1 VAAPAGQALH
11 LVRLELR
18 DNRDNVLSQN
28 TYWRY
33 QKDTDMRVLTSMPK
47 TRLAV
52 STGGVRRSGD
62 ADTVTATVTNRGSTV
77 AALIRLAVRDSHG
90 DRVLPARYDDNYFW
104 LLPGESRK
112 ATLSW
117 PARLGC
123 SHGVQ
128 VSAEA
133 YNAA

>member
-1 VAAPAGQALH
+1 V
-11 LVRLELR
+11 
-18 DNRDNVLSQN
+18 
-28 TYWRY
+28 
-33 QKDTDMRVLTSMPK
+33 K
-47 TRLAV
+47 
-52 STGGVRRSGD
+52 RSGNSD
-62 ADTVTATVTNRGSTV
+62 QVTATVTNRGSSV

-112 ATLSW
+112 VNVSW
-117 PARLGC
+117 PGRLGC